1 MLAIPARAHSSSC
14 SWDTAPPTPQAPSIC
29 PLRKIAVP
37 PNPDHRHSL
46 PKDASAR
53 RMIDGSLDLAAR
65 EPSACGND
73 RLSDGKPIGY
83 FRISPIHTVEC
94 DEMAAFVAYGD
105 AHSHV
110 ELPRLCDCGIHDGVC

>member
-1 MLAIPARAHSSSC
+1 
-14 SWDTAPPTPQAPSIC
+14 
-29 PLRKIAVP
+29 
-37 PNPDHRHSL
+37 
-46 PKDASAR
+46 
-53 RMIDGSLDLAAR
+53 MIDGSLDLAAR

-110 ELPRLCDCGIHDGVC
+110 ELPRLCDCGIHDGVCFGQSQRHDILVQQVSE